1 VPDDIRPSRP
11 EGIDLGHA
19 LRALPAEAPERST
32 WPAIAARLP
41 RRAPRRLP
49 WLAAAAAVLALA
61 LALPLLHTPTPSGPA
76 APDADTLALDAL
88 YDESAR
94 LEALLLVAA
103 DDSVASA
110 SVATLG
116 AALHDR
122 LAAID
127 DALADPAL
135 DASLRLPLWRQRVA
149 VLRELA
155 GLETSRQWLAS
166 QGERYDGAL
175 VVAY

>member
-1 VPDDIRPSRP
+1 MPDDSRPSRP
-11 EGIDLGHA
+11 EGIDLTSA
-19 LRALPAEAPERST
+19 LCALPAEAPERSA

-41 RRAPRRLP
+41 RRAPRRLL
-49 WLAAAAAVLALA
+49 WLAPAAAVLALA
-61 LALPLLHTPTPSGPA
+61 VALPLLRAPTPPA
-76 APDADTLALDAL
+76 PLALDADTRALDAL
-88 YDESAR
+88 YDQSAR

-127 DALADPAL
+127 QALADPAL
-135 DASLRLPLWRQRVA
+135 DASLRLPLWQQRVA